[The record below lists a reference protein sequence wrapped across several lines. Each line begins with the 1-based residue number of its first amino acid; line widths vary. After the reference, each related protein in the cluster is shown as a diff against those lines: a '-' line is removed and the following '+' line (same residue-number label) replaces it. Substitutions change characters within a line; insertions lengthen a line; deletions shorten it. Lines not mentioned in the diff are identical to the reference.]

1 MWEEGRCLRYA
12 DDSRGMGAR
21 GIISSE
27 RVDGLATLLSGL
39 ETGA

>member
-1 MWEEGRCLRYA
+1 VWEEGRCLRYA